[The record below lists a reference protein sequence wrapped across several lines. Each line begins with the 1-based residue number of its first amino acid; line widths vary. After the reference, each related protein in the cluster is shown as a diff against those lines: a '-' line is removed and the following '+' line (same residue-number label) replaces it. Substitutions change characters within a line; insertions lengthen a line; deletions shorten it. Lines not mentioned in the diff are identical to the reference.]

1 MIWTIAKS
9 THVQA
14 MGEELMTMVAER
26 AGTISVHKMHPHIAA
41 EVRGVDLSRPLG
53 DETLREI
60 KDAWHQHAVLVFRDQ
75 KLTEDDQR
83 RFASNFG
90 PVAKRVPPPK
100 GSAKVETVAWDD
112 MMMITDHVDA
122 DGKPIGSLGH
132 GEMWFHT
139 DKCYHR
145 RPHRATFLYGIE
157 IPSDGG
163 DTRFSSM
170 YAAYDRLPADLKR
183 KLDGV
188 MVMQGYEYGHGHRIN
203 LDQDINNIHHCAQ
216 PLILTNPGSGRKGLY
231 AASVNTMWIEGMD
244 RAESETILRQCF
256 DIVED
261 EAIIYAHK
269 WRVGDLVMWDNL
281 ACLHARTDWPQEQ
294 TRTLRRCTV
303 EGEPLY

>member
-1 MIWTIAKS
+1 MS
-9 THVQA
+9 
-14 MGEELMTMVAER
+14 MVAER
-26 AGTISVHKMHPHIAA
+26 VGALSAHKLHRVIGA
-41 EVRGVDLSRPLG
+41 EIRGVDLSRPL
-53 DETLREI
+53 DADTLRQI

-83 RFASNFG
+83 RFAANFG
-90 PVAKRVPPPK
+90 PIAKRVPPPK
-100 GSAKVETVAWDD
+100 GSSKQTMVEWDD
-112 MMMITDHVDA
+112 MMMITDHVDK
-122 DGKPIGSLGH
+122 DGKPVGSLGH

-145 RPHRATFLYGIE
+145 KPHRATFLYGIE

-163 DTRFSSM
+163 DTRFSSI
-170 YAAYDRLPADLKR
+170 YAAYENMPADLKR
-183 KLDGV
+183 KLEGKT
-188 MVMQGYEYGHGHRIN
+188 VMQGYQYGHGHRID
-203 LDQDINNIHHCAQ
+203 LSLDINTLHHCVQ

-244 RAESETILRQCF
+244 RDESENLLRQCF
-256 DIVED
+256 DLVED
-261 EAIIYAHK
+261 PKIIYDHK
-269 WRVGDLVMWDNL
+269 WRVGDLLMWDNL

>member
-1 MIWTIAKS
+1 MSLA
-9 THVQA
+9 
-14 MGEELMTMVAER
+14 AER
-26 AGTISVHKMHPHIAA
+26 TSTISVHKMHPHIGA
-41 EVRGVDLSRPLG
+41 EIRGVDLSRPL
-53 DETLREI
+53 DDDTLRQI
-60 KDAWHQHAVLVFRDQ
+60 MDAWHQHTVLVFRDQ

-90 PVAKRVPPPK
+90 PVAKRVPPPA
-100 GSAKVETVAWDD
+100 GSARKVETVAWDD

-122 DGKPIGSLGH
+122 NGKAVGSLGH

-157 IPSDGG
+157 CPTIGG

-170 YAAYDRLPADLKR
+170 YAAYERMPEDLKK
-183 KLDGV
+183 KLEGKT
-188 MVMQGYEYGHGHRIN
+188 VMQGYQYGHGHRID
-203 LDQDINNIHHCAQ
+203 LAIDLKDIHHCSQ
-216 PLILTNPGSGRKGLY
+216 PLIVVNPGSKRKGLY

-244 RAESETILRQCF
+244 RDESEQLLRQCF
-256 DIVED
+256 DIVEND
-261 EAIIYAHK
+261 EIIYDHK

-281 ACLHARTDWPQEQ
+281 ACLHARTDWPTEQ
-294 TRTLRRCTV
+294 KRMLRRCTV

>member
-1 MIWTIAKS
+1 
-9 THVQA
+9 
-14 MGEELMTMVAER
+14 MTMIAEKT
-26 AGTISVHKMHPHIAA
+26 GTISVHQMHPHIGA
-41 EVRGVDLSRPLG
+41 EVRGVELSRPLD
-53 DETLREI
+53 DETLRQI
-60 KDAWHQHAVLVFRDQ
+60 KDAWHKHAVLVFRDQ
-75 KLTEDDQR
+75 KLSEEDQR

-90 PVAKRVPPPK
+90 HVAKRVPPPP
-100 GSAKVETVAWDD
+100 GAVKVETVAWDD

-122 DGKPIGSLGH
+122 NGKPVGSLGH

-157 IPSDGG
+157 IPSEGG

-170 YAAYDRLPADLKR
+170 YAAYDKLSAELKR
-183 KLDGV
+183 KLDGA
-188 MVMQGYEYGHGHRIN
+188 MVMQGYEYGLSRRIS
-203 LDQDINNIHHCAQ
+203 LDHDLNNIHHCIQ

-244 RAESETILRQCF
+244 RAESEAILQQCF
-256 DIVED
+256 DIVEND
-261 EAIIYAHK
+261 AIIYDHK

-281 ACLHARTDWPQEQ
+281 ACLHARTDWPPEQ
-294 TRTLRRCTV
+294 TRTLRRCTI